1 VWMGGVR
8 WYCLVA
14 KQFSLAGG
22 SLRVEINGQCWI
34 SYQDPL
40 LTNNSVD
47 ITPG

>member
-34 SYQDPL
+34 S
-40 LTNNSVD
+40 
-47 ITPG
+47 